1 MLSAMTFFKRAAIPA
16 IVLSSFLIWPIHS
29 KNKKDEKI
37 SCRQVSRALASKKK
51 RQGLKNKLIFC
62 SARLTSSMLLSKSY
76 DLIPEYFHRWV
87 RKYNKR
93 YIFHITVKKPVNRKQ
108 NMKQKKTKQKKT
120 KKKRSGLMNFYL
132 LSNDEESKAVLE
144 KNKKLDFTGQIV
156 QYPIYRAGGWHF
168 LVLREETAI
177 LIE

>member
-1 MLSAMTFFKRAAIPA
+1 MTFFKRLTISTLA
-16 IVLSSFLIWPIHS
+16 LSLFLIWPIHS
-29 KNKKDEKI
+29 KNKKDKKI
-37 SCRQVSRALASKKK
+37 SCRQVSRVLANKKK
-51 RQGLKNKLIFC
+51 RQGLKNRLIFC
-62 SARLTSSMLLSKSY
+62 SARLSSSMLLSEGY

-93 YIFHITVKKPVNRKQ
+93 YIFHVTVKKP
-108 NMKQKKTKQKKT
+108 TKT
-120 KKKRSGLMNFYL
+120 KKKRSGRMSFYL

-156 QYPIYRAGGWHF
+156 QYPIYHARSWHF